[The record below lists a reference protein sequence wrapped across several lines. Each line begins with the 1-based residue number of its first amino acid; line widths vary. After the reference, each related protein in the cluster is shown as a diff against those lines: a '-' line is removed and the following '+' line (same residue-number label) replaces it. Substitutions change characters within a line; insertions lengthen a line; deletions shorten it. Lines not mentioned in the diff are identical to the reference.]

1 MAIHDAYARVTPL
14 ELALPGGAWTRD
26 RFAAIR
32 EEAEGRGQVKDLDD
46 AGRFV
51 MLGEVGRTL
60 QELRGEDPDGASIH
74 HFSVV
79 LFHSLHLWE
88 GSRVVD
94 LLTVDLVR
102 TLVEDSWAAP
112 EDTALPPGGSLDLG
126 YVQLPRHLFWARPKG
141 EDSAAEAIDGV
152 FVTVRSD
159 TLSSLVV
166 AGILDGRPGFSVLP
180 IPDVPYGELSTW
192 ATASAREAGHD
203 FAPSLPGAEFDNLYS
218 IETPG
223 EVLKLLSRALLG
235 RAAQPETMGAP
246 NAPEE
251 GVKEPRQSV
260 FPFRRWES
268 R

>member
-32 EEAEGRGQVKDLDD
+32 EEAEGRGQLEDLDD

-60 QELRGEDPDGASIH
+60 QELRGEGPDGASIH

-79 LFHSLHLWE
+79 LYHSLHLWE
-88 GSRVVD
+88 GARVVD
-94 LLTVDLVR
+94 LLTADFVR

-112 EDTALPPGGSLDLG
+112 NDAVMPEGGSLDLG
-126 YVQLPRHLFWARPKG
+126 YVQLPRHLFWARPQG
-141 EDSAAEAIDGV
+141 PDEAAEAIDGV
-152 FVTVRSD
+152 FITVHSD

-166 AGILDGRPGFSVLP
+166 SGIRDGRPGFSVLP
-180 IPDVPYGELSTW
+180 IPDIPCGELSTW
-192 ATASAREAGHD
+192 ATASAREGGQD
-203 FAPSLPGAEFDNLYS
+203 FAPSLPGAEFDNLFS

-223 EVLKLLSRALLG
+223 EVLKLLSRALFS
-235 RAAQPETMGAP
+235 RAAQPETMGARS
-246 NAPEE
+246 APEE
-251 GVKEPRQSV
+251 GEREPRQSV
-260 FPFRRWES
+260 FPCRRWES